1 MKNNNVTTDTALNDV
16 ATLNDESMPIEENP
30 LTFQEVDNALD
41 IDSQA
46 SDNRDNGKK
55 TKQRRKNKKLRF
67 RKSVLGLPYGIFMI
81 IFIILPILLLLVYA
95 FTEKGILIEL
105 TWDFTFENF
114 AYIFSSNTFKVIWR
128 SLWVGLVTTVI
139 CFLIGYPIAYFLAS
153 KRYNYSKTLVMLF
166 VLPMWINFLLRTLA
180 TKAVFDFLNIEL
192 GIGAVIFGM
201 VYNFLPFM
209 ILPLYTTI
217 SKIDN
222 SLLEASRDLGAS
234 DTKSFFKITVPL
246 SLPGII
252 SGITMVFTP
261 SISTFVISDMLS
273 NNKFALIG
281 NLINLQVEGAGMN
294 YNIASA
300 LSLLLLVLIGISM
313 LFVNKYD
320 KDNTSKGGGLW

>member
-1 MKNNNVTTDTALNDV
+1 MKSNKITSDT
-16 ATLNDESMPIEENP
+16 TLNDTVTLNDDTLPVEENP

-41 IDSQA
+41 INAPTSNN
-46 SDNRDNGKK
+46 SDKGKK
-55 TKQRRKNKKLRF
+55 TKSLRKNKKLRF

-95 FTEKGILIEL
+95 FSKKGALIEL

-128 SLWVGLVTTVI
+128 SLWIGLVTTII
-139 CFLIGYPIAYFLAS
+139 CFVIGYPIAYFLAS

-180 TKAVFDFLNIEL
+180 TKAVFDFLNIDL
-192 GIGAVIFGM
+192 GVGAVIFGM

-252 SGITMVFTP
+252 SGVTMVFTP

-320 KDNTSKGGGLW
+320 KDNTSQGGGLW

>member
-1 MKNNNVTTDTALNDV
+1 MKNKDMTTDTILNDS
-16 ATLNDESMPIEENP
+16 TLINDESTGIDENP
-30 LTFQEVDNALD
+30 LSFQEVDNALD
-41 IDSQA
+41 IDADDSNI
-46 SDNRDNGKK
+46 DGNNKK
-55 TKQRRKNKKLRF
+55 SKSNKKNKKLRF
-67 RKSVLGLPYGIFMI
+67 KKSVLGLPYGIFMI
-81 IFIILPILLLLVYA
+81 IFILLPILLLLVYA
-95 FTEKGILIEL
+95 FSEKGALIEL
-105 TWDFTFENF
+105 TWDFTLENF

-128 SLWVGLVTTVI
+128 SLWVGLVTTII
-139 CFLIGYPIAYFLAS
+139 CFIIGYPIAYFLAS

-180 TKAVFDFLNIEL
+180 TKAVFDFLNIDL
-192 GIGAVIFGM
+192 GVGAVIFGM

-222 SLLEASRDLGAS
+222 SLLEASKDLGAS

-252 SGITMVFTP
+252 SGVTMVFTP

-320 KDNTSKGGGLW
+320 KENTSQGGGLW

>member
-1 MKNNNVTTDTALNDV
+1 MKNNNMTSNSTLNDT
-16 ATLNDESMPIEENP
+16 ATLNDESLPVEDNP
-30 LTFQEVDNALD
+30 LSFQEVDNALD
-41 IDSQA
+41 IS
-46 SDNRDNGKK
+46 SPTSNNSNKGKR
-55 TKQRRKNKKLRF
+55 TKPLRKNKKLRF

-95 FTEKGILIEL
+95 FSKKGVLIEL
-105 TWDFTFENF
+105 SWDFTFENF

-128 SLWVGLVTTVI
+128 SLWVGLVTTII
-139 CFLIGYPIAYFLAS
+139 CFVIGYPIAYFLAS

-180 TKAVFDFLNIEL
+180 TKAVFDFLNIDL
-192 GIGAVIFGM
+192 GVGAVIFGM

-300 LSLLLLVLIGISM
+300 LSMLLLVLIGISM

-320 KDNTSKGGGLW
+320 KDNTSQGGGLW